1 MPAMTGFWTSSP
13 GPLFWPLVLAR
24 LTGIK
29 TWLSTLAGFS
39 AARVTTSCFWFRPCW
54 EGKRGQPCAVLEQ
67 DRAMT
72 DLSPNLHRV
81 DWVDYAKGICIV
93 LVVLMHSTLG
103 VEKAMGET
111 GTLHIFIQW
120 AQPFRMPDFF
130 LISGLFLARR
140 IDVPWRDY
148 LDKKVVHFLYFYL
161 LWMTIQFLFKGYGIW
176 QEQGAFGLGREYA
189 LAFLE
194 PFGTLW
200 FIYLL
205 PIFFVVT
212 KLAHRVPPLLVF
224 VFAAALEMAPIHT
237 GWIMI
242 DEFAARFVFFFAGY
256 WLAGHVFRFANHMA
270 GLSTAALLSAL
281 LIWGFA
287 HTEAFRFNLVTGPG
301 LGLFFGF
308 IGTAAVVSAGV
319 LLSRFRISEA
329 IRYLGE
335 NSIVV
340 YLSFFV
346 FMATARAIAI
356 RVAPGLGPDVISLAV
371 TLAGLVGPVLLFWVS
386 RKLGADF
393 LFRRPRNITW
403 PLRPKL
409 ETTPKVWHSA
419 GHDNILKQSQ
429 TR

>member
-1 MPAMTGFWTSSP
+1 MTATSVNS
-13 GPLFWPLVLAR
+13 
-24 LTGIK
+24 
-29 TWLSTLAGFS
+29 
-39 AARVTTSCFWFRPCW
+39 
-54 EGKRGQPCAVLEQ
+54 
-67 DRAMT
+67 
-72 DLSPNLHRV
+72 HRV

-111 GTLHIFIQW
+111 GALNTFILW

-140 IDVPWRDY
+140 IDVPWREY
-148 LDKKVVHFLYFYL
+148 FDKKVVHFLYFYF

-176 QEQGAFGLGREYA
+176 AEQGVAGVGREYA

-205 PIFFVVT
+205 PVFFVAT
-212 KLAHRVPPLLVF
+212 KLMRRVPPLLVF
-224 VFAAALEMAPIHT
+224 ALAAALEMAPIHT

-242 DEFAARFVFFFAGY
+242 DEFAARFVYFFAGH
-256 WLAGHVFRFANHMA
+256 WLATHVFRFANHMG
-270 GLSTAALLSAL
+270 GLSTPALFAAL

-287 HTEAFRFNLVTGPG
+287 HTEAFSHDLVTGPG
-301 LGLFFGF
+301 PGLAFGF
-308 IGTAAVVSAGV
+308 IGTAAVVTAGV
-319 LLSRFRISEA
+319 LLSRFRASEA

-346 FMATARAIAI
+346 FMATCRAIAL
-356 RVAPGLGPDVISLAV
+356 RLVPEWGPDAISLAV
-371 TLAGLVGPVLLFWVS
+371 TLAGLSGPVLLFWVS
-386 RKLGADF
+386 RKMGADF
-393 LFRRPRNITW
+393 LFRRPRVMTW

-409 ETTPKVWHSA
+409 ESVAKVWHTAS
-419 GHDNILKQSQ
+419 HDNIIKRPQI
-429 TR
+429 R